1 MLKIILK
8 MKKTL
13 KILVLFSVM
22 VAFSTA
28 TYAQVSATA
37 AATAVIVSPITI
49 TFATDLEFGNIVP
62 SASAG
67 TVVLSPAGVRTPTNV
82 TLPPTSGTVTAAS
95 FTVGG
100 TPAFTYS
107 ITLPAAATTISNGT
121 QTMTVDT
128 WTSDPTPEGTIGGA
142 GTQVLTV
149 GATLN
154 VGANQVSGA
163 YSSALAGG
171 SGSFTV
177 TVNYN

>member
-1 MLKIILK
+1 MLKTILK

-28 TYAQVSATA
+28 AYAQVSETA

-49 TFATDLEFGNIVP
+49 TFATDLEFGNIAAGAV
-62 SASAG
+62 AG

-82 TLPPTSGTVTAAS
+82 TLPAITGTVTAAS

-100 TPAFTYS
+100 TPGYTYS
-107 ITLPAAATTISNGT
+107 ITLPAGATTISNGA

-128 WTSDPTPEGTIGGA
+128 WTSDPTPEGTIEAG
-142 GTQVLTV
+142 GTQILYV
-149 GATLN
+149 GATLS
-154 VGANQVSGA
+154 VGANQASGT
-163 YSSALAGG
+163 YSSSTAGG
-171 SGSFTV
+171 SGDFTV